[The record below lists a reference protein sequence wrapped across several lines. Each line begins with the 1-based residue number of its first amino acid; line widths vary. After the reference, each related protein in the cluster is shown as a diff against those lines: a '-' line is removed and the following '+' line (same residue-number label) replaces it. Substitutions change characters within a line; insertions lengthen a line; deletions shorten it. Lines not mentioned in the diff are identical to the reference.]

1 MAVRGSGAHGPLSG
15 GRALREARERQ
26 GLTLDQVAAQARI
39 PRRYLEALENDD
51 ASAFPKGPFLN
62 SYLGQ
67 YRRLMGVGDAPLPRA
82 APHTPEPTVT
92 STAPGFASR
101 RMRWGIVIGAL
112 AFVALWLVVA
122 VGRELGGGPDDGAI
136 GEEPDLKLL
145 VSVVEPVKATVV
157 ADGRPVFK
165 GALSP
170 GPQHPFGAHDR
181 LEISLATLDQVTLMY
196 KGTRLKPLGEQ
207 GSPRRLVF
215 IDDEAR

>member
-1 MAVRGSGAHGPLSG
+1 
-15 GRALREARERQ
+15 LREARERQ

-51 ASAFPKGPFLN
+51 TSAFPKGPFLS

-67 YRRLMGVGDAPLPRA
+67 YRRLMGVGEAPAPRV

-92 STAPGFASR
+92 NTSMGFGSR
-101 RMRWGIVIGAL
+101 RMRWGIAIGAL
-112 AFVALWLVVA
+112 GFVALWLLVA
-122 VGRELGGGPDDGAI
+122 VGRELSGGSGDTPL
-136 GEEPDLKLL
+136 GEPANLTLL

-170 GPQHPFGAHDR
+170 GPQHPFEAHDR
-181 LEISLATLDQVTLMY
+181 LEISLATLDQVTLIY
-196 KGTRLKPLGEQ
+196 RDSPLKPLGTRLKPLGEQ

-215 IDDEAR
+215 IDDGAR